1 MKPSLRVSQYYP
13 LVIPRA
19 SKCLSTHTCRMK
31 RFETHTSCLQSSSFS
46 WQANHH
52 ILFCPSP
59 LILFYSNF
67 RFPLHCARKT
77 KLQIL
82 LYLLYQHISL
92 CTTEFI
98 ITLKC
103 LCMWIAAALPQHVRR
118 VINSVCHSVATHSSK
133 PPFIW
138 SRIYLSTSCVT
149 LILNYNLAD
158 GFFLYLYANAT
169 IMEIIW
175 KCLCT

>member
-1 MKPSLRVSQYYP
+1 
-13 LVIPRA
+13 
-19 SKCLSTHTCRMK
+19 MK

-52 ILFCPSP
+52 IFFLPFT
-59 LILFYSNF
+59 LIFSYSNF
-67 RFPLHCARKT
+67 RFPLHCASKT

-82 LYLLYQHISL
+82 LYILYRHLSL

-98 ITLKC
+98 IILKC
-103 LCMWIAAALPQHVRR
+103 LCMWVAAALLQHVRR

-138 SRIYLSTSCVT
+138 SRIYLSTICVN

-158 GFFLYLYANAT
+158 VFFSISMPTLQL
-169 IMEIIW
+169 W
-175 KCLCT
+175 KSYENVCVLFLHASVTNLVQNM